1 MEGSSLSEN
10 STNTEFNKQ
19 KYYAQNY
26 ISYKELREHAK
37 SRLNL
42 RSFLLLVICHIC
54 HALVLL
60 GMLAYIFS
68 RDNIGDV
75 FIGKN
80 LDLVLFAGFGIYFF
94 GITLGHL
101 THQTQNLQ
109 THKYLPFVTFAFFL
123 MIIAVVS
130 ILMQYDYEKG
140 ELVNFLN
147 GNVIINGLIIFYVL
161 AFVLLCSF
169 FLFGFFGQLLIRRE
183 WQGIVDREEAMFGKE
198 VKRAYFVMEI
208 LRDVGLLVALM
219 VVLFM
224 V

>member
-1 MEGSSLSEN
+1 
-10 STNTEFNKQ
+10 
-19 KYYAQNY
+19 
-26 ISYKELREHAK
+26 
-37 SRLNL
+37 
-42 RSFLLLVICHIC
+42 
-54 HALVLL
+54 
-60 GMLAYIFS
+60 
-68 RDNIGDV
+68 
-75 FIGKN
+75 
-80 LDLVLFAGFGIYFF
+80 
-94 GITLGHL
+94 
-101 THQTQNLQ
+101 
-109 THKYLPFVTFAFFL
+109 